1 MPALLEGGTH
11 THGGG
16 RKETEEW
23 FPAEKEIQTSNRC
36 KKNVTQ
42 IGYLKLQRCKRLTV
56 LSNFL
61 KNAFVNLW
69 ILKLEIPPAT
79 TKKRKMPCAATIDP
93 VCHIVKSEHPAC
105 HSHKRACLDLTNP
118 EEIFPQALKIHA
130 SGWCMWHCVSGE
142 EKNVP
147 HEWTFRMV
155 KSVVVPLL
163 RRRALKIFTYSTI
176 PYIQKAN

>member
-1 MPALLEGGTH
+1 MPHTIPALPEGGTH

-23 FPAEKEIQTSNRC
+23 FPGEKEIQTSSRC

-42 IGYLKLQRCKRLTV
+42 IGYLKLQRCKRLTI

-79 TKKRKMPCAATIDP
+79 TKKRKIPCAATIDP
-93 VCHIVKSEHPAC
+93 VCHIVKGEHPAC
-105 HSHKRACLDLTNP
+105 HSYKRVCL
-118 EEIFPQALKIHA
+118 
-130 SGWCMWHCVSGE
+130 
-142 EKNVP
+142 
-147 HEWTFRMV
+147 
-155 KSVVVPLL
+155 
-163 RRRALKIFTYSTI
+163 
-176 PYIQKAN
+176 